1 MVFDDKTGFLVN
13 YSDLRKKFGVEC
25 KNIVL
30 KIFNWNK
37 LVRGF
42 INIVTKIINQIYF
55 QLF

>member
-30 KIFNWNK
+30 KIW
-37 LVRGF
+37 GF
-42 INIVTKIINQIYF
+42 DS
-55 QLF
+55 